1 MCCIPF
7 LADVTPPY
15 NGTWSPHAV
24 PLPRKVSGLRGRG
37 PGRKRLQFSPIR
49 GRITVN
55 GGRGARSVV
64 LPVMARINFNQNTF
78 NRKTEKQA
86 KRERLLQKKSTKWF
100 LKFIFLWVGST
111 SKLPSL
117 EWIKD
122 NSLVQLPPV
131 PLFFSTF
138 LYVTIQEASSC
149 LLHLGVVWIQ
159 RCQ

>member
-78 NRKTEKQA
+78 NRKTGKKGEEGKDCYKEKIYISVG
-86 KRERLLQKKSTKWF
+86 RLNKQITKFRMDQRQQHSSTAPCA
-100 LKFIFLWVGST
+100 S
-111 SKLPSL
+111 
-117 EWIKD
+117 
-122 NSLVQLPPV
+122 
-131 PLFFSTF
+131 FFSTF